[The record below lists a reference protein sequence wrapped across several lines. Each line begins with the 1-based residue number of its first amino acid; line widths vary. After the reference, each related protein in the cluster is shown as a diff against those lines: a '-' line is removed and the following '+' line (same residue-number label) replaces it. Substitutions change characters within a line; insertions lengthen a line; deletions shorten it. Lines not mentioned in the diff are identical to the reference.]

1 MVAKDSLYSMRL
13 GGADFDGDMVKY
25 IADYTISNN
34 AFEQKYQAFE
44 KYPLLYIPTEEPIIA
59 DAKDYLISDKFI
71 QLAIFMCLK
80 KIYPGLKK
88 IKELFQKVLDKFCRG
103 MEDDK
108 TVEILGV

>member
-1 MVAKDSLYSMRL
+1 MIKQL
-13 GGADFDGDMVKY
+13 GNSINLSKGIDLILSRGKTRVV
-25 IADYTISNN
+25 
-34 AFEQKYQAFE
+34 
-44 KYPLLYIPTEEPIIA
+44 
-59 DAKDYLISDKFI
+59 YLISDKFI

-80 KIYPGLKK
+80 KIYPGFKK

>member
-1 MVAKDSLYSMRL
+1 MVAWFFSTAMDYLVSYSLLM
-13 GGADFDGDMVKY
+13 
-25 IADYTISNN
+25 
-34 AFEQKYQAFE
+34 
-44 KYPLLYIPTEEPIIA
+44 IIGNSINLSKGI
-59 DAKDYLISDKFI
+59 DLILSPGKTKVVYLISDKFI